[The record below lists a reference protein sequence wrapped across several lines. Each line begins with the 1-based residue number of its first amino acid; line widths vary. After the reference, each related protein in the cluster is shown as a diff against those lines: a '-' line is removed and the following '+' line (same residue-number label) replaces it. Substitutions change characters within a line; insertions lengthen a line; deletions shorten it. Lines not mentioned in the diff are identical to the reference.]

1 MTARGTRVLIVD
13 DQDDMRAGIRAML
26 AHDPDLRVVAD
37 VSDGLL
43 AVRFLRENPVDVVLM
58 DLRMPG
64 VDGVE
69 ATRRI
74 RLEHPPEQVR
84 VVVLT
89 TFDQDDV
96 VLAALRA
103 GANGFLS
110 KMVGPEELVAG
121 IAEVVGGGG
130 ALSAAATSALI
141 DHVTHSPPRVV
152 DRQLLDRFA
161 VLTPRERDV
170 TLLVASGLS
179 NQEIATRLSVSPFT
193 VKTHAVRAMTKVGA
207 RDRAQLVSFA
217 FRAGLAL

>member
-1 MTARGTRVLIVD
+1 MTTVLVVD

-26 AHDPDLRVVAD
+26 AHDPGLQVVAD
-37 VSDGLL
+37 LSDGLQ
-43 AVRFLRENPVDVVLM
+43 AVTFLREHPVDVVLM

-74 RLEHPPEQVR
+74 RLHHPPEEVR

-130 ALSAAATSALI
+130 TLSAAATSALI
-141 DHVTHSPPRVV
+141 HHVAHRPQQEP
-152 DRQLLDRFA
+152 DRHLLDRFA
-161 VLTPRERDV
+161 VLTPRERDI
-170 TLLVASGLS
+170 TLLVADGLS
-179 NQEIATRLSVSPFT
+179 NQEIAARLSLSPFT
-193 VKTHAVRAMTKVGA
+193 VKTHAVRVMTKVGA

-217 FRAGLAL
+217 FRAGLRP